1 MKIFTAAETRAP
13 LQFAQLVPAL
23 RAAFAGEAQV
33 PPRQPLVRV
42 ARPPVA
48 LAAQSASV

>member
-1 MKIFTAAETRAP
+1 MTIGFTSS
-13 LQFAQLVPAL
+13 LQVPAL
-23 RAAFAGEAQV
+23 AQLLGQQVQV